1 MKRNNTRAF
10 LMHGIS
16 CDTELILVRPQH
28 NFQNV
33 QRLAQE
39 LSFKKRD
46 TKRFER
52 VTKAILQEVSVGFV
66 LIEVMVS
73 SCVLVVLA
81 VLSMSYAAHVYLQ
94 TCQMLQMGTRYVQMQ
109 VALDV
114 LAGDITQA
122 PARKTAW
129 KVATATKQVWT
140 TGKGDVGFE
149 NTDHGMVRSHGAFDG
164 KKQAWIKRTKSF
176 FPQGLSYR
184 VEPVNQDQ
192 ACIYLVSIT
201 MQCDQQRAATSV
213 ALRSGVCL

>member
-1 MKRNNTRAF
+1 MKRNTTKAF
-10 LMHGIS
+10 LMQGIS
-16 CDTELILVRPQH
+16 CDTELILVGPQH
-28 NFQNV
+28 NFQNI
-33 QRLAQE
+33 QRLAQK

-46 TKRFER
+46 TKCFESM
-52 VTKAILQEVSVGFV
+52 TTTIGQEVSVGFV

-73 SCVLVVLA
+73 SCVLVLLA

-94 TCQMLQMGTRYVQMQ
+94 TCQMLQMGTRFVQMQ

-122 PARKTAW
+122 PVHKTAW
-129 KVATATKQVWT
+129 KVATATEQVWT
-140 TGKGDVGFE
+140 TGRGDVGFE
-149 NTDHGMVRSHGAFDG
+149 NTGHGMVRSHGTFDG

-176 FPQGLSYR
+176 FPPGLSYR

-192 ACIYLVSIT
+192 ACIYLVSVT
-201 MQCDQQRAATSV
+201 MRCDQQSVTTSV